1 LENPGTEILRTSF
14 KYSDFVSQANPNSL
28 RKAAKSEAYKR
39 RTAQL
44 YDTWAD
50 LYDED
55 NEKNPYYAHF
65 NRSYERIIVAHRGR
79 LGGPAVVDI
88 GCGTGA
94 QSLFLARLGYYVIG
108 VDISSRSIRKAR
120 EKARRMGLETRVD
133 FVVADACH
141 LPFRDGAASSV
152 VSFGLTLNHI
162 MDQRKPMLEISRTL
176 SSNGYFILEFENKWS
191 VRLIYL
197 LIEAILDSLLHRST
211 GLRQLLSYSSTGVY
225 LWSPLRVLNRLAPI
239 PLRTVSLGEVKS
251 LMSSCKLKPNGVF
264 GIHILTVLMPSL
276 ERQSTKVGN
285 RVLKGLARF
294 DDYLTNHKVFQ
305 RIAHSFVVAGPKE
318 D

>member
-1 LENPGTEILRTSF
+1 MLGTSF
-14 KYSDFVSQANPNSL
+14 KYSDFVSQANLNSL
-28 RKAAKSEAYKR
+28 RKAAQSEAYKR

-94 QSLFLARLGYYVIG
+94 QSLFLARFGYYVVG
-108 VDISSRSIRKAR
+108 VDISSRSIRKAW
-120 EKARRMGLETRVD
+120 EKARGMGLETRVD

-162 MDQRKPMLEISRTL
+162 IDQRKPMLEISRTL

-191 VRLIYL
+191 VRLVYL
-197 LIEAILDSLLHRST
+197 LIEAIFDTLLHRST
-211 GLRQLLSYSSTGVY
+211 GLRQLLSYPSTGVY
-225 LWSPLRVLNRLAPI
+225 LWSPTRVLNRLAPI
-239 PLRTVSLGEVKS
+239 PLRTLSLGEAKA
-251 LMSSCKLKPNGVF
+251 LMNTCKLKPNGVF
-264 GIHILTVLMPSL
+264 GIHILTALMPSL

-285 RVLKGLARF
+285 RILESLARF

-305 RIAHSFVVAGPKE
+305 RIAHSLVVAGPKE
-318 D
+318 G